1 VAAEGLE
8 GDIAYVE
15 ARVLGLID
23 GIRYDVNKLQE
34 QVDASAVEQPAME
47 EIEALI
53 AAKVQEGILEAAL
66 SAKEVVK
73 ETTVVEKVVASTPE
87 LTEKDVELI
96 AENIIARQLQQYEL
110 LIVRALRENA
120 EQNQRLDALEAAQA
134 DFASKEE
141 VEAVATKV
149 AGLEKVKLGGT

>member
-1 VAAEGLE
+1 
-8 GDIAYVE
+8 
-15 ARVLGLID
+15 
-23 GIRYDVNKLQE
+23 
-34 QVDASAVEQPAME
+34 
-47 EIEALI
+47 
-53 AAKVQEGILEAAL
+53 
-66 SAKEVVK
+66 
-73 ETTVVEKVVASTPE
+73 
-87 LTEKDVELI
+87 EKDVELI

-149 AGLEKVKLGGT
+149 AGLEKVKLGGTLKFEAENSYDEDDEEYAYSFAQSANLTLNIKASDSVNVKAIANGKIANGKEKSFAMDAYGVDIT